1 MSAARVD
8 LWGELDPE
16 RQAEG
21 VDPVRELLDQQ
32 AALLA
37 EKTNGRL
44 VGHLE
49 LGAALSPRI
58 KLRFMIT
65 VPTLSNYRYELFYVV
80 REQLD
85 VYPVQVWQ
93 GDEASTC
100 SNREQL
106 EDVVAAILR
115 SDKTRRAIG
124 QLYVLSRDVAGD
136 RS

>member
-21 VDPVRELLDQQ
+21 VDPVRELLGQQ

-44 VGHLE
+44 AGHVE
-49 LGAALSPRI
+49 LGAAPSPGI

-65 VPTLSNYRYELFYVV
+65 VPALRNYRYELFYVV

-85 VYPVQVWQ
+85 AYPVQVWQ
-93 GDEASTC
+93 GDEGSTC
-100 SNREQL
+100 SDLEQL

-124 QLYVLSRDVAGD
+124 QLYVLSRDAARD